1 MDPKTKR
8 EALRL
13 LTNGMYVL
21 TSRSGDRFGASTVTW
36 ASQASFKPPL
46 LMAAIRR
53 DSNVLRCMKE
63 SGVAVLHVLDRSQ
76 KTIAQKFFSTTKRAG
91 DRLNGE
97 TYTTGKTSA
106 PILQNL
112 PAYLECK
119 VTDIRDE
126 YGDHAVVILEVV
138 DAQLRKHVKPLV
150 VADSPWRY
158 GG

>member
-1 MDPKTKR
+1 MDLKTKR

-13 LTNGMYVL
+13 LTNGMYIL
-21 TSRSGDRFGASTVTW
+21 TSRSGDRFGASTITW

-53 DSNVLRCMKE
+53 DSNVLRCMNE

-76 KTIAQKFFSTTKRAG
+76 KAIAQKFFSTTKRAG
-91 DRLNGE
+91 DSLNGE
-97 TYTTGKTSA
+97 TYAAGKTSA

-119 VTDIRDE
+119 VIDIRGE
-126 YGDHAVVILEVV
+126 YGDHAIVILEVV

-150 VADSPWRY
+150 VADSPWHY